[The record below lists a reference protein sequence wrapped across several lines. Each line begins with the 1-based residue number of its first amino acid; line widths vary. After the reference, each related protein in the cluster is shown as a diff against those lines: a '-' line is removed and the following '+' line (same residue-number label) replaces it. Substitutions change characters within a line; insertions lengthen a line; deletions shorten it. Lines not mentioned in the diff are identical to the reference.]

1 MNNELSAE
9 AYILDSFA
17 LMAYLENAVSGEE
30 VTHILRK
37 AATGEISVHL
47 SLINYGEC
55 VYIIE
60 REQGLTKAQEM
71 IAIVDQLPLEIVS
84 VDRLR
89 IFSAAHIKA
98 NYSLS
103 YADAFVVALA
113 QEFNATVM
121 TGDPEF
127 RQVENS
133 VSILWLP
140 QS

>member
-1 MNNELSAE
+1 MNSEPLAQ

-17 LMAYLENAVSGEE
+17 LMAYLEDEVAGEQVTDILRRAAAE
-30 VTHILRK
+30 ETHIYF
-37 AATGEISVHL
+37 

-55 VYIIE
+55 LYIIE

-71 IAIVDQLPLEIVS
+71 IAVIDQLPIEIVS
-84 VDRLR
+84 VDRSR
-89 IFSAAHIKA
+89 IFAAAHIKA
-98 NYSLS
+98 HYSLS

-113 QEFNATVM
+113 QEFNATSL

-127 RQVENS
+127 RLVENIIS
-133 VSILWLP
+133 VRWLP

>member
-1 MNNELSAE
+1 VNSELSAE

-17 LMAYLENAVSGEE
+17 LMDYLENEVSGEQ
-30 VTHILRK
+30 VTRILRK
-37 AATGEISVHL
+37 ATAGEIHAYF

-55 VYIIE
+55 LYIIE

-71 IAIVDQLPLEIVS
+71 IAVVDQLPIEVVP

-89 IFSAAHIKA
+89 IFAAAHIKA
-98 NYSLS
+98 HYSLS

-113 QEFNATVM
+113 QEFNATVI

>member
-1 MNNELSAE
+1 MNSELSAE

-17 LMAYLENAVSGEE
+17 LMDYLENEVSGEQ
-30 VTHILRK
+30 VTRILRK
-37 AATGEISVHL
+37 ATAGEIHAYF

-55 VYIIE
+55 LYIIE

-71 IAIVDQLPLEIVS
+71 IAVVDQLPIEVVP

-89 IFSAAHIKA
+89 IFAAAHIKA
-98 NYSLS
+98 HYSLS

-113 QEFNATVM
+113 QEFNATVI

>member
-1 MNNELSAE
+1 VNSEPSAD

-17 LMAYLENAVSGEE
+17 LMAYLEDE
-30 VTHILRK
+30 VGGGQVTPILRT
-37 AATGEISVHL
+37 AAAGETHVYF

-55 VYIIE
+55 LYIIE

-71 IAIVDQLPLEIVS
+71 IAVVDQLPIEIIS

-89 IFSAAHIKA
+89 IFAAAHIKA
-98 NYSLS
+98 HYSLS

-121 TGDPEF
+121 AGDPEF
-127 RQVENS
+127 RNVENIIP
-133 VSILWLP
+133 ILWLP

>member
-1 MNNELSAE
+1 MNSGAPAG

-17 LMAYLENAVSGEE
+17 LMAYLEDEVGSSQ
-30 VTHILRK
+30 VTHILEQ
-37 AATGEISVHL
+37 ADSGETHIYF

-55 VYIIE
+55 LYIIE
-60 REQGLTKAQEM
+60 REQGLTRAQEM
-71 IAIVDQLPLEIVS
+71 IAVVDQLPIEIVS

-89 IFSAAHIKA
+89 IFAAANIKA
-98 NYSLS
+98 HHSLS
-103 YADAFVVALA
+103 YADAFVVGLA
-113 QEFNATVM
+113 QEFSAIVM

-127 RQVENS
+127 RHVEGI

>member
-1 MNNELSAE
+1 MNSELSAE

-17 LMAYLENAVSGEE
+17 LMAYLENEVSGEQ
-30 VTHILRK
+30 VTRILRK
-37 AATGEISVHL
+37 ATAGEIHVYF

-55 VYIIE
+55 LYIIE

-71 IAIVDQLPLEIVS
+71 IAVVDQLPIEVVP

-89 IFSAAHIKA
+89 IFAAAHIKA
-98 NYSLS
+98 HYSLS

-113 QEFNATVM
+113 QEFNATVI